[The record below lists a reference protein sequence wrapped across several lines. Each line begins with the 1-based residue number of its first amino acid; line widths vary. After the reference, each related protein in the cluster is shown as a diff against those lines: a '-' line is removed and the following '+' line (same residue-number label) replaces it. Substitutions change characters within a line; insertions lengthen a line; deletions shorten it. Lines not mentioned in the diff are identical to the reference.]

1 MANKTILVSL
11 VAIFALTF
19 LVMANV
25 SALTNINSVEVNGVE
40 ALNGAATIGVT
51 GGETLAVKVVFYAND
66 NASDVR
72 LKLWVSGGS
81 DLSATSDSFDVIAG
95 RTYSK
100 IFAVTVPSN
109 IDPSQDSSLFV
120 DLESKSG
127 LLSDLATISLTEQ
140 RNSYDIEILAANV
153 ENTVSAGQPL
163 ALDVVLK
170 NAGSHIADNTFVTAK
185 IAALGI
191 QQTAY
196 FGDMSAVD
204 NQSEPSAKDDAAERR
219 MLINIPSSA
228 KAGVYVLELDA
239 YNSDSSSVVTQKIA
253 IGSSGADSSVVSSTQ
268 SQSFGVGEKATYTF
282 TLVNSGNTIQTYQL
296 SSDSADSALTVDVGD
311 SVVVV
316 PAGSS
321 KTLQV
326 VASAS
331 KTGTYN
337 FDVNVL
343 SNGAIVQSQ
352 SFIAN
357 VDGSSS
363 SAFAGSAAVVLT
375 VVLAIIFVVLLVVLI
390 VLLTRKPEKTQEIG
404 ESYY

>member
-1 MANKTILVSL
+1 MTNKTILVSL

-19 LVMANV
+19 LVLANV

-51 GGETLAVKVVFYAND
+51 GGETLAVKVVFYATD

-72 LKLWVSGGS
+72 LKLWVSGGK

-109 IDPSQDSSLFV
+109 IDPSEDTSLFV

-127 LLSDLATISLTEQ
+127 LLSDLETISLTAQ
-140 RNSYDIEILAANV
+140 RESYNVEILSANV
-153 ENTVSAGQPL
+153 ENTVSAGKSL

-170 NAGSHIADNTFVTAK
+170 NAGSHKADNTFVTVK
-185 IAALGI
+185 ITALGLE
-191 QQTAY
+191 QTAY

-204 NQSEPSAKDDAAERR
+204 QSNPDMQDAAERR
-219 MLINIPSSA
+219 MLINIPNSA
-228 KAGVYVLELDA
+228 KAGVYLLEIDA
-239 YNSDSSSVVTQKIA
+239 YNSDSSSVVTKKIA

-268 SQSFGVGEKATYTF
+268 SKSFGVGQKATYTF
-282 TLVNSGNTIQTYQL
+282 TLVNSGDKIQSYEL
-296 SSDSADSALTVDVGD
+296 SSDSADSALNVAIDD

-321 KTLQV
+321 KTVQV

-331 KTGTYN
+331 KTGRYD
-337 FDVNVL
+337 FAVNVL

>member
-1 MANKTILVSL
+1 